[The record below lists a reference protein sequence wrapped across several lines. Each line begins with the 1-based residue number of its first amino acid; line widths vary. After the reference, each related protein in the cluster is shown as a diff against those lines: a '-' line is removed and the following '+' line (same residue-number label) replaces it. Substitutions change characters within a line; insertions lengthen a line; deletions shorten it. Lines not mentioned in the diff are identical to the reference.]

1 MELMSIELGIM
12 SLGIGRLWIWI
23 NHGLVSST
31 STTYAYYVHGLSCS
45 AGAMT
50 TTNRPIV
57 REKKRQKDTD
67 TAVDLGVNYE
77 DYIVAIAMY
86 SL

>member
-1 MELMSIELGIM
+1 MGLSLQLQLQRLMLM
-12 SLGIGRLWIWI
+12 YMY
-23 NHGLVSST
+23 
-31 STTYAYYVHGLSCS
+31 TYTYGLSCS

-57 REKKRQKDTD
+57 REKKRQKDMD
-67 TAVDLGVNYE
+67 TAVDLSVNYE